1 MNRFFVMLAAVSLS
15 TAVLAEAR
23 TINILVESGW
33 REHAGERSEP
43 ERDCQLHPTAWGS
56 SGARRHPQMLPESQ
70 KTKQRP
76 TPAAT
81 PKEGGKAP
89 LMVSFAEL
97 KWVELPERKGMQF
110 AVLSGDP
117 KKGAYTQMR
126 KVPAGT
132 DNPLHAHSSELKNV
146 IISGVWYTGAD
157 AASARDFG
165 PGSIVM
171 MPANWVH
178 VSGCRQESDCVFY
191 QEGKGKFDF
200 KAVAAEASDAKLNN

>member
-1 MNRFFVMLAAVSLS
+1 LKGFIVTLASVCLW
-15 TAVLAEAR
+15 TPILADEG
-23 TINILVESGW
+23 NPKESG
-33 REHAGERSEP
+33 A
-43 ERDCQLHPTAWGS
+43 
-56 SGARRHPQMLPESQ
+56 PQ
-70 KTKQRP
+70 
-76 TPAAT
+76 
-81 PKEGGKAP
+81 
-89 LMVSFAEL
+89 MVSFTDL
-97 KWVELPERKGMQF
+97 KWIELPERKGMQF

-132 DNPLHAHSSELKNV
+132 DNPLHMHSSELKNV

-165 PGSIVM
+165 PGSVVV

-178 VSGCRQESDCVFY
+178 VSGCRAGSDCVFY

-200 KAVAAEASDAKLNN
+200 KPAADVPAGR